1 MSIQRSIFEITRKTC
16 LQKLKSLEKRDLIKS
31 YCIIISYVHAYLSG
45 FHRWTSLQISY
56 RAAERPKWEKKLESI
71 KSISSI

>member
-16 LQKLKSLEKRDLIKS
+16 LQKRDLIKS